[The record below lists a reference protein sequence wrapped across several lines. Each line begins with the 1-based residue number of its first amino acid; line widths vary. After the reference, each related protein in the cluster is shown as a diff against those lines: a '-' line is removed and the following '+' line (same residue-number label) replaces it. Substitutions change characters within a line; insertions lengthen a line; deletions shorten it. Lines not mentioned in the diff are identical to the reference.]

1 MRSSISPIFLS
12 RLWLA
17 TLGLSVCSIGIA
29 SFPQSAAALTVTE
42 ELNQLTSEFN
52 TLLDQEIE
60 TLNGTLPDSN
70 ISLFDVNTLFADVL
84 PNEFDT
90 SQSCVQ
96 GPPLAPA
103 SAPTS
108 ICDSPN
114 EFLLFD
120 EVHPT
125 SAAHSRIADT
135 AIAALDPGIMA
146 QTNSLVIFGDS
157 LSDVGNVFGFSGG
170 MLPFPVAIQGPLT
183 GTPLYT
189 QGAFTNESVWW
200 QDMAAELGLD
210 EPVAYYA
217 NAPMGM
223 FPTAVPDA
231 GVNFAVGGATTGID
245 NAGNA
250 QNPPFPIDLPGL
262 QDQVDAFDGLLGEAA
277 AADPDAL
284 YVVWAGPNNFLGSF
298 VPEDPAN
305 PFGPFQDFTKD
316 PTQPVGD
323 ISAAIASLH
332 DRGARNFLV
341 GNSYD
346 LGDTPLGRDLELLNT
361 PPQPVPEST
370 PLVGTLAAMGLW
382 FGYRR
387 VRRGKGC

>member
-1 MRSSISPIFLS
+1 M
-12 RLWLA
+12 WLA
-17 TLGLSVCSIGIA
+17 TLGLSLCSMGIA

-42 ELNQLTSEFN
+42 ELNQLTAEFN

-60 TLNGTLPDSN
+60 ALNGTLPDSN

-108 ICDSPN
+108 ICDNPD

-135 AIAALDPGIMA
+135 AIAALDPAVMA
-146 QTNSLVIFGDS
+146 QTTNLMIFGDS
-157 LSDVGNVFGFSGG
+157 LSDVGNVFGFAGG
-170 MLPFPVAIQGPLT
+170 TFPFPVAVQGPLA

-200 QDMAAELGLD
+200 QDITAAWGLN
-210 EPVAYYA
+210 EPVPYYA
-217 NAPMGM
+217 NALSNN
-223 FPTAVPDA
+223 FPASLED
-231 GVNFAVGGATTGID
+231 GINFAVGGSTTGID

-250 QNPPFPIDLPGL
+250 QNPPFPVDLPGL
-262 QDQVDAFDGLLGEAA
+262 QDQIDAFDSLLGETGE
-277 AADPDAL
+277 ADPDAL
-284 YVVWAGPNNFLGSF
+284 YVVWAGPNNFLGAF
-298 VPEDPAN
+298 VPEDPTN

-316 PTQPVGD
+316 PAQPVGD
-323 ISAAIASLH
+323 ISAAIATLH
-332 DRGARNFLV
+332 ERGARNFLV

-346 LGDTPLGRDLELLNT
+346 LGDTPLGRDLEFLNT
-361 PPQPVPEST
+361 PPAQPVPEPT
-370 PLVGTLAAMGLW
+370 PLAGTLAVVGLW
-382 FGYRR
+382 LVYRKVRR
-387 VRRGKGC
+387 VER